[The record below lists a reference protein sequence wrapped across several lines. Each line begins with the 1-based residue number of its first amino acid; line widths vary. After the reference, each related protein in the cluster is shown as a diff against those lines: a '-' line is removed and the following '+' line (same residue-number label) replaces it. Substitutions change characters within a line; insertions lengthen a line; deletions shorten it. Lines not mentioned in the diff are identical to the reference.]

1 MTPPFP
7 YVSNILNSLPPW
19 CIISPKRQDFFFEQ
33 LCHLDNWSS
42 HFILWN
48 NFFEG
53 LFLRSWWRWEWGTK
67 VSSHSLTF
75 QLFSVNVS
83 KVKHNFIKCKKIY
96 HHQQQQCWTKPL
108 KLCCWISDDIEL
120 ILNVIFQQICLQARR
135 PATMGPTQWRSPVN
149 MI

>member
-1 MTPPFP
+1 MYWKWPP
-7 YVSNILNSLPPW
+7 LPL
-19 CIISPKRQDFFFEQ
+19 CIIYFIFSSSMMYYFTTASRLIFEQ
-33 LCHLDNWSS
+33 LCHLDNLSS

-96 HHQQQQCWTKPL
+96 HHQQQQCWTKAL

-120 ILNVIFQQICLQARR
+120 ILNVIFNRYVYKHADLRPWDPRNDVLQ
-135 PATMGPTQWRSPVN
+135 
-149 MI
+149 